1 MKKKTPIIKE
11 KVKDIFKIKIT
22 LANVVLKGEGE
33 TALIALRTIEPP
45 VKIFTKGL
53 IELSYEGK
61 KMEQIWNP
69 SKVRN
74 LFRKITQ
81 PILAKQFTYLLR

>member
-1 MKKKTPIIKE
+1 MKKKTPTKA
-11 KVKDIFKIKIT
+11 KANFKIKIT
-22 LANVVLKGEGE
+22 LANDVLEGEGE
-33 TALIALRTIEPP
+33 TALVALRSITPP
-45 VKIFTKGL
+45 IKIFTKGL
-53 IELSYEGK
+53 IELSYAGK
-61 KMEQIWNP
+61 HMEQIWNP